1 MKDVVF
7 ANPGFFYLFIVLAT
21 ITGWYVLRGSRKSAS
36 MGVPGF
42 EGLEDA
48 RTTPRTWMR
57 HILFALRIA
66 ALGLLIVAMARPQS
80 TNRWQKV
87 TSEGIDIVMCMDVS
101 GSMRAMDF
109 KPNRLESAK
118 DVGIEFVNSREQD
131 RFGLVI
137 FAGESFT
144 QCPLTTDR
152 AVVTNFMNE
161 LDFGL
166 VEDGT
171 AIGMG
176 LATSVNRLKESRA
189 KSKVVILLTDGV
201 NNQGEIGPV
210 TAAEL
215 AANFGIRVYTIG
227 VGSKGTAPFP
237 LQDRFGRT
245 IVRKMEV
252 EIDEDVLRK
261 IAVLTGGKYF
271 RATDTEKLRA
281 VYEEIDQMEKTQMD
295 VKQFSKLND
304 EYFPWVVGALLLFTL
319 EIVMRFTLFRTL
331 P

>member
-7 ANPGFFYLFIVLAT
+7 ANPGFFYLFIVLVA
-21 ITGWYVLRGSRKSAS
+21 ITGWYLLRGSRKSAS

-42 EGLEDA
+42 EGLEDS
-48 RTTPRTWMR
+48 RTPRTWMR
-57 HILFALRIA
+57 HLLFAMRIA
-66 ALGLLIVAMARPQS
+66 AIGLLIVAMARPQS

-118 DVGIEFVNSREQD
+118 DVGIEFVNSRDQD

-161 LDFGL
+161 LDFDL

-215 AANFGIRVYTIG
+215 AANYGIRVYTIG

-304 EYFPWVVGALLLFTL
+304 EYFPWVVGALLLFVI
-319 EIVMRFTLFRTL
+319 EIVLRFTLFRTL